1 MSTSEGMTR
10 RQALR
15 RTAGLLGGVIS
26 MPVWSGVLSGC
37 TADGGADWSPVIL
50 SPGQNEMVTLLA
62 ERIIPATD
70 TPGAQAANVNRFID
84 KMVGESFLPEDRDR
98 FMEGLTA
105 FDKRCQDVHD
115 TSFVDATEEQQVAL
129 IAEVD
134 DETFGDD
141 APAPDPENPSFFR
154 MMKELVVV
162 GYYTSEIGASQELKI
177 NIVPGYYDGDVPYEE
192 IGRTWAA

>member
-1 MSTSEGMTR
+1 MSTPEGMTR

-37 TADGGADWSPVIL
+37 TAGSGDDWSPVIL
-50 SPGQNEMVTLLA
+50 SPEQNEMVALVA
-62 ERIIPATD
+62 ERIIPTTD
-70 TPGAQAANVNRFID
+70 TPGAKAANVNRFID

-105 FDKRCQDVHD
+105 FNQRCQDMYD
-115 TSFVDATEEQQVAL
+115 AAFVDTTEEQQVAL

-141 APAPDPENPSFFR
+141 APPPDRENPSFYR
-154 MMKELVVV
+154 MMKELVIV

-177 NIVPGYYDGDVPYEE
+177 NIVPGYYDGDVPYQD
-192 IGRTWAA
+192 IGRAWAA